1 MSFPVP
7 NWSGRTEFRITSGN
21 NPVHDMS
28 HRYHRHG
35 KRPCSD
41 EWICRRIVMAG
52 FLALLS
58 LSGCARLGPNIES
71 GAADAQV
78 TMDSLKS
85 AVRDGQRMTTDL
97 RIELADRRKELA
109 EVHVARAQLQGML
122 RETERRLAEAR
133 QVIEL
138 QREELEAARTD
149 RERIEQS
156 GRQLHS
162 RLRRLEKL
170 LAQTRGQ
177 RETGKVIP
185 SGYAQRPSAELIQPL
200 HVSPP
205 GSSVVAQPVMAAEVP
220 DVPQADSEAPRVV
233 VVREGETLWRL
244 ARRHQVDL
252 EALRQLNG
260 LQDNRIVTGWTLRLP
275 ASARAAGIHASGSR
289 RMVR

>member
-7 NWSGRTEFRITSGN
+7 NWSGRTGFPTTSGN
-21 NPVHDMS
+21 MEMLRHDMS
-28 HRYHRHG
+28 HRRHHDG
-35 KRPCSD
+35 KRSGSD
-41 EWICRRIVMAG
+41 YRMCRRIMTAG
-52 FLALLS
+52 ILVLLS
-58 LSGCARLGPNIES
+58 MSGCARLGPNIES

-109 EVHVARAQLQGML
+109 EVHVARAQLQGIL

-133 QVIEL
+133 QIIEL
-138 QREELEAARTD
+138 QREELEVVRTD
-149 RERIEQS
+149 RVRVEAS

-170 LAQTRGQ
+170 LAQARKQ
-177 RETGKVIP
+177 RETGEVIP
-185 SGYAQRPSAELIQPL
+185 SGYAPRPSAELIQPL

-205 GSSVVAQPVMAAEVP
+205 ASPVAVQPAMAT
-220 DVPQADSEAPRVV
+220 DIEAPRIV

-260 LQDNRIVTGWTLRLP
+260 LQDNHIVTGWTLRLP
-275 ASARAAGIHASGSR
+275 ASAHAAGIHASGPR